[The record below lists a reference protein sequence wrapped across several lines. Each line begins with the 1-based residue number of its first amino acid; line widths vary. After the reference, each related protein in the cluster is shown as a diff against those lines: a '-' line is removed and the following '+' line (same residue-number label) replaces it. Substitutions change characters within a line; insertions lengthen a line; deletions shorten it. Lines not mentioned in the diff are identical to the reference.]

1 MVKVITE
8 KCIGCGACEAQCPAG
23 AISTASGVAEIS
35 DKCIG
40 CGACANVCPCE
51 AIEADKAEAPKASI
65 DDYKGVWVFA
75 EQRDGVLMNTVFELL
90 GEGRKLADKLNTE
103 LSAILLGSNV
113 SNLCNEL
120 GAYGADRVILCESE
134 LLKDYNTEAYA
145 KVIVDVIND
154 RKPAVL
160 LIGATNIGRDIGPRL
175 SARLYT
181 GLTADCTALDIDP
194 ETHGLLQ
201 TRPAFGGNVMA
212 TIITPNHR
220 PQMSTVRPG
229 VMKKAA
235 YNPEHKAIVDKAAFS
250 LESSDIHT
258 RVIETVK
265 SLKQEVNLVDADI
278 IVSGGRGVGSA
289 EGFKLIEEL
298 ANVLGGVVG
307 AMVICIVY
315 LLIVKNV
322 FDTNMLQ
329 WSNVVVEGAVYG
341 LVGGALSQLGDLIAS
356 AIKRDT
362 GIKDF
367 GWIFPGHG
375 GFMDRFAS
383 VMFIAPIMYILPMV
397 IFGVM

>member
-201 TRPAFGGNVMA
+201 TRPAFGGNIMA
-212 TIITPNHR
+212 TIVCKDHR
-220 PQMSTVRPG
+220 PQMATVRPG
-229 VMKKAA
+229 VMKALDRD
-235 YNPEHKAIVDKAAFS
+235 ESRTGEIVDFKVDFTPADMNVTIK
-250 LESSDIHT
+250 EVVKENKKKVDIT
-258 RVIETVK
+258 EAKVLI
-265 SLKQEVNLVDADI
+265 
-278 IVSGGRGVGSA
+278 SGGRGIGSP
-289 EGFKLIEEL
+289 EFFGELQKL
-298 ANVLGGVVG
+298 ADVLGGEVSSSR
-307 AMVICIVY
+307 A
-315 LLIVKNV
+315 NV
-322 FDTNMLQ
+322 D
-329 WSNVVVEGAVYG
+329 A
-341 LVGGALSQLGDLIAS
+341 
-356 AIKRDT
+356 
-362 GIKDF
+362 
-367 GWIFPGHG
+367 GWIEK
-375 GFMDRFAS
+375 DRQVGQTGKTVRPNLYLACGIS
-383 VMFIAPIMYILPMV
+383 GAIQHVAGMESSEYIVAINNNDTAPIFDVADLGIVGDVKAIVPRLTEA
-397 IFGVM
+397 ITKRKAEKAAQ

>member
-40 CGACANVCPCE
+40 CGACANACPCE

-103 LSAILLGSNV
+103 LSAILLGSSV

-160 LIGATNIGRDIGPRL
+160 LIGATNIGRAFPQGSTPVL
-175 SARLYT
+175 PQ
-181 GLTADCTALDIDP
+181 TAP
-194 ETHGLLQ
+194 
-201 TRPAFGGNVMA
+201 
-212 TIITPNHR
+212 
-220 PQMSTVRPG
+220 
-229 VMKKAA
+229 
-235 YNPEHKAIVDKAAFS
+235 
-250 LESSDIHT
+250 
-258 RVIETVK
+258 
-265 SLKQEVNLVDADI
+265 
-278 IVSGGRGVGSA
+278 
-289 EGFKLIEEL
+289 
-298 ANVLGGVVG
+298 
-307 AMVICIVY
+307 
-315 LLIVKNV
+315 LLILTPKPTVC
-322 FDTNMLQ
+322 FR
-329 WSNVVVEGAVYG
+329 
-341 LVGGALSQLGDLIAS
+341 LVPHSAATSWQPSSRPIIARRCQPYVPAL
-356 AIKRDT
+356 
-362 GIKDF
+362 
-367 GWIFPGHG
+367 
-375 GFMDRFAS
+375 
-383 VMFIAPIMYILPMV
+383 
-397 IFGVM
+397 

>member
-40 CGACANVCPCE
+40 CGACANACPCE

-278 IVSGGRGVGSA
+278 IVSGGRGVVGASRSA
-289 EGFKLIEEL
+289 VEAGYIGADHQVGQTGKTVRPRIYIAAGISGAIQHLAGMQNSECIIAINKNPDAPIFSVADYGICGDLHKVIPLMIEEL
-298 ANVLGGVVG
+298 
-307 AMVICIVY
+307 
-315 LLIVKNV
+315 KN
-322 FDTNMLQ
+322 
-329 WSNVVVEGAVYG
+329 
-341 LVGGALSQLGDLIAS
+341 
-356 AIKRDT
+356 R
-362 GIKDF
+362 
-367 GWIFPGHG
+367 
-375 GFMDRFAS
+375 
-383 VMFIAPIMYILPMV
+383 
-397 IFGVM
+397 

>member
-40 CGACANVCPCE
+40 CGACANACPCE

-307 AMVICIVY
+307 ASRSAVEAGYIGADHQVGQTGKTVRPRIYIAAGISGAIQNSECIIAINKNPDAPIFSVADYGIC
-315 LLIVKNV
+315 
-322 FDTNMLQ
+322 
-329 WSNVVVEGAVYG
+329 
-341 LVGGALSQLGDLIAS
+341 GDLH
-356 AIKRDT
+356 K
-362 GIKDF
+362 
-367 GWIFPGHG
+367 
-375 GFMDRFAS
+375 
-383 VMFIAPIMYILPMV
+383 V
-397 IFGVM
+397 IPLMIEELKNR